1 MARGAQLRF
10 VVALGAAKLSRAESL
25 LPPPG
30 GMVLELA
37 DLPDGWIA
45 KRRYELR
52 SGMTMRGA
60 PWADRMRLAKGRQ
73 CLAVFRFGDD
83 PSVAVQSQA
92 IPFASI
98 GDAQEAFLTLFES
111 AAFSDLLLVERSRE
125 QIELTTPVG
134 YEHRCVVVHAENVRR
149 PGIELEVHLLMWR
162 RDSVVAFFATVAP
175 TGTWMPADVVRIAE
189 RQDLRIR
196 SVLSSFCDGAAA

>member
-1 MARGAQLRF
+1 MARGAKLRF
-10 VVALGAAKLSRAESL
+10 VVALGGAKLSRAESL

-52 SGMTMRGA
+52 SGMTMRGT
-60 PWADRMRLAKGRQ
+60 PWADRMRLAKGRS
-73 CLAVFRFGDD
+73 CMAVFRFGDD
-83 PSVAVQSQA
+83 RSVAVQSQA
-92 IPFASI
+92 TPFVSV

-111 AAFSDLLLVERSRE
+111 ASFLDLLLVERSRE
-125 QIELTTPVG
+125 QIELPTPVG
-134 YEHRCVVVHAENVRR
+134 DEHHCLVVCAENVRR

-162 RDSVVAFFATVAP
+162 RDSVIACFVTVAP

-196 SVLSSFCDGAAA
+196 SVLSSFSDLAAA